1 MTSSS
6 PVAPSRPPL
15 ILEAGRSHANY
26 WRDLWRYRDLL
37 GFLTWRDLV
46 VRYKQTFVGVAW
58 ALLQP
63 LLTMAVFVI
72 FGGLL
77 GVPTD
82 GVPRP
87 VMVFAAL
94 LPWQFFSA
102 ALSACSGSLVNSSN
116 LISKVYFPRLIVP
129 LSAILVSF
137 VDFLV
142 AALFLALLMAWYH
155 VVPDARVLV
164 LPLFTLLAFACALGA
179 GLWLTA
185 LMVRYRDFRIVLP
198 FILQFGTYVSPV
210 AFSSSLVPEKWRLL
224 YSLNPMVSVIDGFR
238 WALLGGN
245 HTLHWSGLA
254 ISATFGIALLWSGLA
269 YFRKTERAFADII

>member
-1 MTSSS
+1 MAS
-6 PVAPSRPPL
+6 PEIPELV
-15 ILEAGRSHANY
+15 LEAGRASRNY
-26 WRDLWRYRDLL
+26 WGDLWRYRDLL

-46 VRYKQTFVGVAW
+46 VRYKQTIVGVAW

-63 LLTMAVFVI
+63 LLTMTVFVI

-77 GVPTD
+77 GVPTG

-94 LPWQFFSA
+94 LPWQFFSS

-129 LSAILVSF
+129 LSAILVSL

-142 AALFLALLMAWYH
+142 AAAFLGLLMKWYH
-155 VVPDARVLV
+155 LMPDVRILT
-164 LPLFTLLAFACALGA
+164 LPFFTLLAFACALGG

-185 LMVRYRDFRIVLP
+185 LTVRYRDFRIVLP
-198 FILQFGTYVSPV
+198 FVLQFGTYISPV
-210 AFSSSLVPEKWRLL
+210 AFSSDLVPEKWRLL
-224 YSLNPMVSVIDGFR
+224 YNLNPLVAVIDGFR

-245 HTLHWSGLA
+245 HLIHIGGLLLSVTISTILVWSGVV
-254 ISATFGIALLWSGLA
+254 
-269 YFRKTERAFADII
+269 YFRKTERSFADII

>member
-1 MTSSS
+1 MVTHDT
-6 PVAPSRPPL
+6 PELV
-15 ILEAGRSHANY
+15 LEAGRANRNY
-26 WRDLWRYRDLL
+26 WTDLWRYRDLL
-37 GFLTWRDLV
+37 AFLTWRDVV
-46 VRYKQTFVGVAW
+46 VRYKQTAVGVSW

-63 LLTMAVFVI
+63 LLTMAVFVA

-77 GVPTD
+77 GVPTG

-142 AALFLALLMAWYH
+142 SAAFLAALMVWYGL
-155 VVPDARVLV
+155 VPDWRLLA

-198 FILQFGTYVSPV
+198 FIIQFGTFISPI
-210 AFSSSLVPEKWRLL
+210 AYNSSLVPETWFLL

-238 WALLGGN
+238 WSLFGGDHQLN
-245 HTLHWSGLA
+245 LTGLA
-254 ISATFGIALLWSGLA
+254 LSAALAAVLLWSGIT
-269 YFRKTERAFADII
+269 YFRKTERSFADVI

>member
-1 MTSSS
+1 MEPNS
-6 PVAPSRPPL
+6 PPEI
-15 ILEAGRSHANY
+15 ILEAGRANRNY
-26 WRDLWRYRDLL
+26 WQDLWRYRDLL
-37 GFLTWRDLV
+37 VFLTWRDLV

-63 LLTMAVFVI
+63 LLTMAVFVV

-77 GVPTD
+77 GVPT
-82 GVPRP
+82 
-87 VMVFAAL
+87 
-94 LPWQFFSA
+94 A

-129 LSAILVSF
+129 LSAILVSL

-142 AALFLALLMAWYH
+142 SAVFLAALMLWYGL
-155 VVPDARVLV
+155 VPDWHVLA

-198 FILQFGTYVSPV
+198 FILQFGTYASPV
-210 AFSSSLVPEKWRLL
+210 AFNSSLVPENWFLL
-224 YSLNPMVSVIDGFR
+224 YSLNPMVAVIDGFR
-238 WALLGGN
+238 WSLLGGSQPLN
-245 HTLHWSGLA
+245 PTGLA
-254 ISATFGIALLWSGLA
+254 MSVALAVLLLWSGIA
-269 YFRKTERAFADII
+269 YFRKTERSFADVI

>member
-1 MTSSS
+1 MATT
-6 PVAPSRPPL
+6 PPPEL
-15 ILEAGRSHANY
+15 VLEAGRANRNY
-26 WRDLWRYRDLL
+26 WHDLWRYRDLL

-63 LLTMAVFVI
+63 LMVMAVFVV

-94 LPWQFFSA
+94 LPWQFFSS
-102 ALSACSGSLVNSSN
+102 ALSACSGSLVNNSN

-142 AALFLALLMAWYH
+142 AAVFMAGLMVWYG
-155 VVPDARVLV
+155 VVPDARVFA
-164 LPLFTLLAFACALGA
+164 LPLFTLLAFACALGG

-185 LMVRYRDFRIVLP
+185 LMVRYRDFRIILP
-198 FILQFGTYVSPV
+198 FILQLGVYISPV
-210 AFSSSLVPEKWRLL
+210 AFNSSIVPEKWRLL
-224 YSLNPMVSVIDGFR
+224 YSLNPLVSVIDGFR
-238 WALLGGN
+238 WSLLGGN
-245 HTLHWSGLA
+245 AQLYLPGLA
-254 ISATFGIALLWSGLA
+254 LSTLLAAILLWSGVA
-269 YFRKTERAFADII
+269 YFRKTERSFADVI

>member
-1 MTSSS
+1 
-6 PVAPSRPPL
+6 VEAPEPPEL
-15 ILEAGRSHANY
+15 VLEAGRASRNY

-37 GFLTWRDLV
+37 LFLTWRDLV
-46 VRYKQTFVGVAW
+46 VRYKQTLVGVAW

-63 LLTMAVFVI
+63 LLTMAVLVV
-72 FGGLL
+72 FGHLV
-77 GVPTD
+77 GVPTG
-82 GVPRP
+82 GVPRA

-129 LSAILVSF
+129 LSAILVSL

-142 AALFLALLMAWYH
+142 SAAFLAALMLWYG
-155 VVPDARVLV
+155 VVPDVRVLA

-198 FILQFGTYVSPV
+198 FVLQFGTYVSPV
-210 AFSSSLVPEKWRLL
+210 AFNSSLVPEKWFLL
-224 YSLNPMVSVIDGFR
+224 YSLNPMVAVIDGFR
-238 WALLGGN
+238 WCLLGGS
-245 HTLHWSGLA
+245 HTVNPVGLA
-254 ISATFGIALLWSGLA
+254 MSATLAAGLLWTGTA
-269 YFRKTERAFADII
+269 YFRRTERSFADVI

>member
-1 MTSSS
+1 MAHPDT
-6 PVAPSRPPL
+6 PELV
-15 ILEAGRSHANY
+15 LEAGRTSRNY

-46 VRYKQTFVGVAW
+46 VRYKQTLVGVAW

-142 AALFLALLMAWYH
+142 AALFLGLLMAWYGL
-155 VVPDARVLV
+155 VPDLRVLA
-164 LPLFTLLAFACALGA
+164 LPLFTLLAFACALGG

-245 HTLHWSGLA
+245 HALHLPGLA
-254 ISATFGIALLWSGLA
+254 LSTAFGLVLVWSGLA
-269 YFRKTERAFADII
+269 YFRRTERAFADII